1 MAKRKKQTTRSKTK
15 TTRARSR
22 RVSRPSV
29 AHGIGFAVGRYFL
42 PLAAIV
48 VLLGATVF
56 IAASGYDTFAR
67 SSFFSLRNVDVRGV
81 DRTPADDIKRV
92 VSSSV
97 EKTGVWNADLAEIRV
112 AVEKFPFIK
121 TAAVSRMLPGGIRVN
136 VTERTPV
143 AVVKLSS
150 GNYLVDGEAAVLA
163 LANEKNN
170 DLPFVLQGWDE
181 SKTEKAVTENLNR
194 LKVYKKMLDE
204 WKQFD
209 LASRVKRVD
218 LSNPRDPVAV
228 IEDSGNQIAVTL
240 GKENLGKSLKS
251 AIEAASGKGGKL
263 KGINA
268 EGVFPVLQYNE

>member
-1 MAKRKKQTTRSKTK
+1 
-15 TTRARSR
+15 
-22 RVSRPSV
+22 
-29 AHGIGFAVGRYFL
+29 
-42 PLAAIV
+42 
-48 VLLGATVF
+48 
-56 IAASGYDTFAR
+56 
-67 SSFFSLRNVDVRGV
+67 
-81 DRTPADDIKRV
+81 
-92 VSSSV
+92 
-97 EKTGVWNADLAEIRV
+97 
-112 AVEKFPFIK
+112 
-121 TAAVSRMLPGGIRVN
+121 
-136 VTERTPV
+136 
-143 AVVKLSS
+143 
-150 GNYLVDGEAAVLA
+150 LVDGEAAVLA